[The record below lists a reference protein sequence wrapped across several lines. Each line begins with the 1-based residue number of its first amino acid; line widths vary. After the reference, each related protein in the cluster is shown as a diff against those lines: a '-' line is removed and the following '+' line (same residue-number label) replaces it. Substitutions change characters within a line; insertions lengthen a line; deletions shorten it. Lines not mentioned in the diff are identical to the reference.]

1 MDKKNTF
8 SVATVGIDEKK
19 SEMKV
24 IKSVLSISKNRDPS
38 FQIQDRTTSKELPN
52 VVIVNAD
59 DISAVERWHAYHLM
73 NEAKANISALMIGTE
88 QPEDCKYFLGRPLIA
103 NRLLVLLERIVTEE
117 QEYMPASVFEDG
129 EKQVEDNNADI
140 ESIEIEASSDIRV
153 LVVDD
158 SLPIRTQLKLAL
170 SDITKNV
177 DFAED
182 GEQAIALL
190 DENQYNVVFLD
201 VVLPDVDGYKICKSI
216 KRDPAKRKT
225 PVVMLTSNSSP
236 ADRVKGKAAGCDTY
250 IIKPVRR
257 EVFEEVVRE
266 FIGSP

>member
-1 MDKKNTF
+1 MDKNNTF
-8 SVATVGIDEKK
+8 SVATVGIDETK

-24 IKSVLSISKNRDPS
+24 IQSVLSISKSREPS
-38 FQIQDRTTSKELPN
+38 FELQDRTASKKLPD

-59 DISAVERWHAYHLM
+59 DVSAVERWHAYHLM

-88 QPEDCKYFLGRPLIA
+88 EPEDCKYFLGRPLIA

-117 QEYMPASVFEDG
+117 HEYMPASVFED
-129 EKQVEDNNADI
+129 ENAPI
-140 ESIEIEASSDIRV
+140 ESIEINAPSDIRV

-182 GEQAIALL
+182 GEQAMALL
-190 DENQYNVVFLD
+190 DENQYNIVFLD
-201 VVLPDVDGYKICKSI
+201 VVLPDVDGYKICKSV

-266 FIGSP
+266 FIE

>member
-1 MDKKNTF
+1 MDNNNTF
-8 SVATVGIDEKK
+8 SVATVGIDETK

-24 IKSVLSISKNRDPS
+24 IKSVLTISKSREPS
-38 FQIQDRTTSKELPN
+38 FLLQDRTASKQLPN
-52 VVIVNAD
+52 VVVVNAD
-59 DISAVERWHAYHLM
+59 DVSAVERWHAYHLM
-73 NEAKANISALMIGTE
+73 NEAKANISALMIGSKE
-88 QPEDCKYFLGRPLIA
+88 PDDCKYFLGRPLIA

-117 QEYMPASVFEDG
+117 HEYMPASVFEDS
-129 EKQVEDNNADI
+129 NAPV
-140 ESIEIEASSDIRV
+140 ESIEIKASSDIRV

-182 GEQAIALL
+182 GEQAMALL
-190 DENQYNVVFLD
+190 EENQYNIVFLD
-201 VVLPDVDGYKICKSI
+201 VVLPDVDGYKICKTI
-216 KRDPAKRKT
+216 KRDPGKRKT

-266 FIGSP
+266 FIESA

>member
-1 MDKKNTF
+1 MDKNNTF

-24 IKSVLSISKNRDPS
+24 IKSVLAISKSREPT
-38 FQIQDRTTSKELPN
+38 FELQDRTASKELPN
-52 VVIVNAD
+52 VTIVNAD
-59 DISAVERWHAYHLM
+59 DVSAVERWHAYHLM
-73 NEAKANISALMIGTE
+73 NEAKANLSALMIGTE
-88 QPEDCKYFLGRPLIA
+88 EPEECKYFLGRPLIA

-117 QEYMPASVFEDG
+117 HEYMPASVFEDS
-129 EKQVEDNNADI
+129 NAPV
-140 ESIEIEASSDIRV
+140 ESIEIKASGDIRV

-182 GEQAIALL
+182 GEQAMTLL
-190 DENQYNVVFLD
+190 EENQYNIVFLD
-201 VVLPDVDGYKICKSI
+201 VVLPDVDGYKICKTI
-216 KRDPAKRKT
+216 KRDPGKRKT

-266 FIGSP
+266 FIESA

>member
-1 MDKKNTF
+1 MDKNNTF

-24 IKSVLSISKNRDPS
+24 IKSVLSISKNREPS
-38 FQIQDRTTSKELPN
+38 FEIQNRTTSKELPN

-59 DISAVERWHAYHLM
+59 DVSAVERWHAYHLM
-73 NEAKANISALMIGTE
+73 NEAKGKISALMIGTQE
-88 QPEDCKYFLGRPLIA
+88 PEDCEYFLGRPLIA

-117 QEYMPASVFEDG
+117 HEYMPASVFGDDG
-129 EKQVEDNNADI
+129 ALTESNTQI
-140 ESIEIEASSDIRV
+140 ESIEINVPSNIRV

-182 GEQAIALL
+182 GEQALALL

-201 VVLPDVDGYKICKSI
+201 VVLPDVDGYKICKTI

>member
-1 MDKKNTF
+1 MDKNNTF

-24 IKSVLSISKNRDPS
+24 IKSVLSISKSREPI
-38 FQIQDRTTSKELPN
+38 FELQDRTASKELPN
-52 VVIVNAD
+52 VTIVNAD

-73 NEAKANISALMIGTE
+73 NEAKANLSALMIGTE
-88 QPEDCKYFLGRPLIA
+88 EPEECKYFLGRPLIA

-117 QEYMPASVFEDG
+117 HEYMPASVFEDS
-129 EKQVEDNNADI
+129 NAKI
-140 ESIEIEASSDIRV
+140 ESIEIKASGDIRV

-170 SDITKNV
+170 RDITKNV

-182 GEQAIALL
+182 GEQAMALL
-190 DENQYNVVFLD
+190 DENQYNIVFLD

-266 FIGSP
+266 FIESA

>member
-1 MDKKNTF
+1 MDKNNTF
-8 SVATVGIDEKK
+8 SVATVGIDETK

-24 IKSVLSISKNRDPS
+24 ISSVLTISQSREPS
-38 FQIQDRTTSKELPN
+38 FELQDRTASKNLPD

-59 DISAVERWHAYHLM
+59 DVSAVERWHAYHLM
-73 NEAKANISALMIGTE
+73 NESKANISALMIGSE
-88 QPEDCKYFLGRPLIA
+88 EPEDCKYFLGRPLIA

-117 QEYMPASVFEDG
+117 HEYMPASVFGDGDEDDDANI
-129 EKQVEDNNADI
+129 EK
-140 ESIEIEASSDIRV
+140 IEIKATSDIRV

-182 GEQAIALL
+182 GEKAMALL
-190 DENQYNVVFLD
+190 EENQYNIVFLD
-201 VVLPDVDGYKICKSI
+201 VVLPDVDGYKICKSV
-216 KRDPAKRKT
+216 KRDPAKRST
-225 PVVMLTSNSSP
+225 AVVMLTSNSSP

-266 FIGSP
+266 FIE

>member
-1 MDKKNTF
+1 MDKNNTF

-24 IKSVLSISKNRDPS
+24 IKSVLSISKSREPI
-38 FQIQDRTTSKELPN
+38 FELQDRTASKELPN
-52 VVIVNAD
+52 VTIVNAD

-73 NEAKANISALMIGTE
+73 NEAKANLSALMIGTE
-88 QPEDCKYFLGRPLIA
+88 EPEECKYFLGRPLIA

-117 QEYMPASVFEDG
+117 HEYMPASVFGDS
-129 EKQVEDNNADI
+129 NAKI
-140 ESIEIEASSDIRV
+140 ESIEIKVSGDIRV

-182 GEQAIALL
+182 GEKAMALL
-190 DENQYNVVFLD
+190 DENQYNIVFLD

-216 KRDPAKRKT
+216 KRDPGKRKT

-266 FIGSP
+266 FIESA

>member
-1 MDKKNTF
+1 MDKNNTF
-8 SVATVGIDEKK
+8 SVATVGIDETK

-24 IKSVLSISKNRDPS
+24 IKSVLSISKSREPT
-38 FQIQDRTTSKELPN
+38 FELQDRTASKKLPD
-52 VVIVNAD
+52 VVVVNAD
-59 DISAVERWHAYHLM
+59 DVSAVERWHAYHLM

-88 QPEDCKYFLGRPLIA
+88 EPEDCKYFLGRPLIA

-117 QEYMPASVFEDG
+117 HEYMPASVFED
-129 EKQVEDNNADI
+129 ADADVNI
-140 ESIEIEASSDIRV
+140 ESIEINAPSDIRV

-170 SDITKNV
+170 RDITKNV

-182 GEQAIALL
+182 GEQAMALL
-190 DENQYNVVFLD
+190 DENQYNIVFLD
-201 VVLPDVDGYKICKSI
+201 VVLPDVDGYKICKSV

-266 FIGSP
+266 FIE

>member
-1 MDKKNTF
+1 MDKNNTF
-8 SVATVGIDEKK
+8 SVATVGIDETK

-24 IKSVLSISKNRDPS
+24 IQSVLSISKSREPS
-38 FQIQDRTTSKELPN
+38 FELQDRTASKKLPD

-59 DISAVERWHAYHLM
+59 DVSAVERWHAYHLM

-88 QPEDCKYFLGRPLIA
+88 EPEDCKYFLGRPLIA

-117 QEYMPASVFEDG
+117 HEYMPASVFED
-129 EKQVEDNNADI
+129 ENAHI
-140 ESIEIEASSDIRV
+140 ESIEINAPSDIRV

-182 GEQAIALL
+182 GEQAMALL
-190 DENQYNVVFLD
+190 DENQYNIVFLD
-201 VVLPDVDGYKICKSI
+201 VVLPDVDGYKICKSV

-266 FIGSP
+266 FIE

>member
-1 MDKKNTF
+1 MDTKNTF
-8 SVATVGIDEKK
+8 SVATVGIDETK

-24 IKSVLSISKNRDPS
+24 ITSVLSISKTREPS
-38 FQIQDRTTSKELPN
+38 FELQDRSANKELPD

-59 DISAVERWHAYHLM
+59 DVSAVERWHAYHLM
-73 NEAKANISALMIGTE
+73 NEAKAKISALMIGTE
-88 QPEDCKYFLGRPLIA
+88 EPEECKYYLGRPLIA

-117 QEYMPASVFEDG
+117 HDYMPASVFG
-129 EKQVEDNNADI
+129 EVGDDVEI
-140 ESIEIEASSDIRV
+140 ESIEIKASSNIRV

-182 GEQAIALL
+182 GEKAMALL
-190 DENQYNVVFLD
+190 EENQYNIVFLD

-266 FIGSP
+266 FIE

>member
-1 MDKKNTF
+1 MDKNNTF
-8 SVATVGIDEKK
+8 SVATVGIDETK
-19 SEMKV
+19 SEMKF
-24 IKSVLSISKNRDPS
+24 IKSVLSISKSRDPS
-38 FQIQDRTTSKELPN
+38 FELQDRTTSKKLPD
-52 VVIVNAD
+52 VVVVNAD
-59 DISAVERWHAYHLM
+59 DVSAVERWHAYHLM

-88 QPEDCKYFLGRPLIA
+88 EPEDCKYFLGRPLIA

-117 QEYMPASVFEDG
+117 HEYMPTSVFED
-129 EKQVEDNNADI
+129 DNAPI
-140 ESIEIEASSDIRV
+140 ESIEINAPSDIRV

-182 GEQAIALL
+182 GEQAMAFLN
-190 DENQYNVVFLD
+190 ENQYNIVFLD
-201 VVLPDVDGYKICKSI
+201 VVLPDVDGYKICKSV

-266 FIGSP
+266 FIE

>member
-1 MDKKNTF
+1 MGPMDNKNTF
-8 SVATVGIDEKK
+8 SVATVGIDEKR

-24 IKSVLSISKNRDPS
+24 IQSVLTISKNRTPT
-38 FQIQDRTTSKELPN
+38 FELQDRTTSKQLHN
-52 VVIVNAD
+52 VTMVKVD
-59 DISAVERWHAYHLM
+59 ERSAIERWHAYHLM
-73 NEAKANISALMIGTE
+73 HEDKANITALMIGTE
-88 QPEDCKYFLGRPLIA
+88 EPEDCKYYLGRPLIA

-117 QEYMPASVFEDG
+117 HGYMPASVFEESDT
-129 EKQVEDNNADI
+129 NI
-140 ESIEIEASSDIRV
+140 ESIEIEAPSDVRV

-158 SLPIRTQLKLAL
+158 SLPIRTQLKMAL
-170 SDITKNV
+170 SDITENV

-182 GEQAIALL
+182 GETAMKLIE
-190 DENQYNVVFLD
+190 ENQYNIIFLD
-201 VVLPDVDGYKICKSI
+201 VVLPDIDGYKICKTI

-257 EVFEEVVRE
+257 IVFEEVVRE
-266 FIGSP
+266 FIGNP